1 MGKLED
7 LTKIYMELDKETL
20 AKLLAWRDLY
30 YVNYA
35 KICPP
40 ANFEPNWTSNTAD
53 VNSKIF
59 KYKPDTQVVF
69 TAYTTT
75 STLQEQ
81 VDNWLENNK
90 DKFEYL
96 GSKGSS
102 KTNFFD

>member
-20 AKLLAWRDLY
+20 ATLLAWHDLY
-30 YVNYA
+30 YVKYA

-40 ANFEPNWTSNTAD
+40 ANFEPNWTPNKDGGTIKF
-53 VNSKIF
+53 N
-59 KYKPDTQVVF
+59 YEPDNEVVF

-75 STLQEQ
+75 STVQEQ

-90 DKFEYL
+90 DKLEYL
-96 GSKGSS
+96 GSKCSS
-102 KTNFFD
+102 KTNFFA